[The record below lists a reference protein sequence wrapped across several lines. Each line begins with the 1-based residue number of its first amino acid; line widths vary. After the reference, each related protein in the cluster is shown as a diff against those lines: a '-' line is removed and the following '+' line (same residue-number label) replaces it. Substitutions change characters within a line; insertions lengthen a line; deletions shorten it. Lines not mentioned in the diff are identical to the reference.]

1 MVTVTATPTAST
13 TTSGW
18 GGGKRNCDSNGFGNN
33 NSLRVYPVMYDIKTN
48 EVQVHAYS
56 TCGSVSVKMTTQ
68 MQQSV
73 LGLSLEQTLLDDDI
87 TIYTGFLDESEEKFD
102 IVIQNKRH
110 SFDET
115 FYIHDKSIIK
125 KYTGETGYTSEQQGT
140 TLPAIIPRQVDVS
153 SVKIKSSSVEQ
164 IILT

>member
-1 MVTVTATPTAST
+1 
-13 TTSGW
+13 
-18 GGGKRNCDSNGFGNN
+18 
-33 NSLRVYPVMYDIKTN
+33 MYDIETN
-48 EVQVHAYS
+48 EVQVYAYS
-56 TCGSVSVKMTTQ
+56 TCGSVSAKMTTP

-87 TIYTGFLDESEEKFD
+87 AIYSGFLDESEEKFN

-125 KYTGETGYTSEQQGT
+125 KYTGETRYTSEQQGT
-140 TLPAIIPRQVDVS
+140 TLPAIASQQVDVS
-153 SVKIKSSSVEQ
+153 SVTIKSSSVEQ
-164 IILT
+164 TISEENQK